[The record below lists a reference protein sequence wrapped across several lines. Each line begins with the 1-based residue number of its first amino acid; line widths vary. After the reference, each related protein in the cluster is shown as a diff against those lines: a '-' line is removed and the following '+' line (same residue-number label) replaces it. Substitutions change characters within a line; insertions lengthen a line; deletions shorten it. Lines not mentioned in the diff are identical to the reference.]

1 MFLPFSAEATP
12 PVCREDVPG
21 LLWINT
27 LGGFFLSRLLSARNL
42 RAKVQQKNDM
52 CKEMPFFLS
61 KRTKREPDD
70 SRYARFFLH
79 ISILFRNFD
88 LLPQNDVTP
97 KV

>member
-52 CKEMPFFLS
+52 CKEMPYFLI
-61 KRTKREPDD
+61 T
-70 SRYARFFLH
+70 F
-79 ISILFRNFD
+79 
-88 LLPQNDVTP
+88 P
-97 KV
+97 KNTTGGKGQKKET

>member
-52 CKEMPFFLS
+52 GKKSDIFYEKYGIKSDFNGRSGRDGTVDIPECHS
-61 KRTKREPDD
+61 G
-70 SRYARFFLH
+70 
-79 ISILFRNFD
+79 
-88 LLPQNDVTP
+88 
-97 KV
+97 

>member
-12 PVCREDVPG
+12 PVYREDVPG

-27 LGGFFLSRLLSARNL
+27 LGGFFLSRLLSARKL

-61 KRTKREPDD
+61 KRTKRDPDD
-70 SRYARFFLH
+70 SRIERKRMIF
-79 ISILFRNFD
+79 S
-88 LLPQNDVTP
+88 Q
-97 KV
+97 KG

>member
-42 RAKVQQKNDM
+42 RAKVQQKNEIRKK
-52 CKEMPFFLS
+52 KEQKIAEKFAYVQFLLYLC
-61 KRTKREPDD
+61 T
-70 SRYARFFLH
+70 
-79 ISILFRNFD
+79 II
-88 LLPQNDVTP
+88 
-97 KV
+97 